1 MNTSY
6 NIVYMHILYTHYF
19 GNNDNNNNNTNN
31 SNNDN
36 DIYIYTYS
44 GLALLNTCT
53 KDDQFVNIDCRS
65 RFFLLLHFTQPTMLT
80 L

>member
-1 MNTSY
+1 MDTSY
-6 NIVYMHILYTHYF
+6 NIVYMQIIYKHYF
-19 GNNDNNNNNTNN
+19 GNNDNNDNANN
-31 SNNDN
+31 NNDN

-65 RFFLLLHFTQPTMLT
+65 RFFPLLHFTQPTMLT